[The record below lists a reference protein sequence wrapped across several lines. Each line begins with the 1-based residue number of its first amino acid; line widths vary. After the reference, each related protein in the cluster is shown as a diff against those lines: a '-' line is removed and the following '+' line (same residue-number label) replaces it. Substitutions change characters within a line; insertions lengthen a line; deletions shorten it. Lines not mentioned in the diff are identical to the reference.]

1 MTQMKQ
7 THRFTRQTRKLQTH
21 RTDPQTLD
29 AQDGPANSQTHR
41 TDLWVP
47 RGWLRVWDSQ
57 EQTVIRRL
65 DKQGLTVQDR
75 DLYSVPR
82 DKPKWKRI

>member
-1 MTQMKQ
+1 MKLS
-7 THRFTRQTRKLQTH
+7 RQIPYDVMEVRDLKH
-21 RTDPQTLD
+21 DTDE
-29 AQDGPANSQTHR
+29 ANSQTHR